1 VRNRPTLNIP
11 GLLESVFVAVR
22 CPSGRGIRAFTG
34 NQGCPK
40 LSAGLGGLAFALD
53 FGDKA
58 LAHVQCIYYGT
69 SPEVSPVKWRAG
81 VCRLRPCCIDGRLSL
96 SRYPGYFEIIVAM
109 RDGRRAVRQLHDR
122 LAGVY
127 DRRWSRYIS
136 QTLAFLKTWVS
147 LPPRAAVL
155 DVGCGTG
162 EFERLMVSEY
172 PEQLIVGIDLSAK
185 MLEIAQEKCQAH
197 PNVTFCI
204 ASAAA
209 LPFAD
214 HSFDVVVSASALHY
228 FDQPAL
234 SLGEMRR
241 VLKPGGSA
249 VILDWCKDYLVCRL
263 FDLVLKLIEPAYQQC
278 YTQPEFHRLLAA
290 AQFKIQSAGRVR
302 FGLLWGLMIA
312 TAVNPES
319 G

>member
-1 VRNRPTLNIP
+1 M
-11 GLLESVFVAVR
+11 
-22 CPSGRGIRAFTG
+22 
-34 NQGCPK
+34 Q
-40 LSAGLGGLAFALD
+40 
-53 FGDKA
+53 
-58 LAHVQCIYYGT
+58 
-69 SPEVSPVKWRAG
+69 
-81 VCRLRPCCIDGRLSL
+81 DGRQ
-96 SRYPGYFEIIVAM
+96 
-109 RDGRRAVRQLHDR
+109 AVRQLHDR

-136 QTLAFLKTWVS
+136 QTLTFLKTWIS

-312 TAVNPES
+312 TAVNPET

>member
-1 VRNRPTLNIP
+1 MIT
-11 GLLESVFVAVR
+11 
-22 CPSGRGIRAFTG
+22 
-34 NQGCPK
+34 
-40 LSAGLGGLAFALD
+40 
-53 FGDKA
+53 
-58 LAHVQCIYYGT
+58 
-69 SPEVSPVKWRAG
+69 
-81 VCRLRPCCIDGRLSL
+81 
-96 SRYPGYFEIIVAM
+96 M

-136 QTLAFLKTWVS
+136 QTLTFLKTWAS
-147 LPPRAAVL
+147 FPPRAAVL

-162 EFERLMVSEY
+162 ELERLMLSEHLK
-172 PEQLIVGIDLSAK
+172 QRIVGVDLSAK
-185 MLEIAQEKCQAH
+185 MLEIAREKCQAH

-228 FDQPAL
+228 FDQPVL

-241 VLKPGGSA
+241 VLKPGGSV
-249 VILDWCKDYLVCRL
+249 VILDWCKDYLACRL

-278 YTQPEFHRLLAA
+278 YTQMEFHRLLAA
-290 AQFKIQSAGRVR
+290 AQFEIQSARRVQ
-302 FGLLWGLMIA
+302 FGLVWGLMIA
-312 TAVNPES
+312 TAVSPRTS
-319 G
+319 